1 MKVSVAVNEFKGSLS
16 SAEIGKIISNTLNN
30 NYKNII
36 TYTQVVA
43 DGGDGFLTLFKG
55 FTNNKFRTVNAAL
68 QECDVNYLLN
78 EERKEAVIEVAE
90 VIGIKQLKDEQKD
103 PFKTTTTG
111 LGKLIVFLLEKGIEH
126 FIIGLGGSATNDCG
140 IGMLSELGIKF
151 IDKKGNLC
159 KCGINDLRKIDD
171 IDIKNINSKLTK
183 ARFSIISDVS
193 NPLIGKNGATYIFSK
208 QKGLDENK
216 FAEVDKYVENF
227 SNKVN
232 LATGKNN
239 TFIEGSG
246 AAGGLGYAFMSFCNA
261 TIESGSEFM
270 INYLELEKIIRDVD
284 VVITGEGKLDKQ
296 SYMGKA
302 PIEIA
307 RIAKRFN
314 KKVIFLAGSI
324 LDDELSELN
333 EDDKKLID
341 ASFSIQRKF
350 TSLNI
355 AMDRHISKR
364 NIENTIVQIF
374 NILEFSN
381 G

>member
-1 MKVSVAVNEFKGSLS
+1 MKVLVAVNEFKGSLS
-16 SAEIGKIISNTLNN
+16 SAEIGKIISNKLNN

-103 PFKTTTTG
+103 PFKTTTIG

-151 IDKKGNLC
+151 IDEKGQLC
-159 KCGINDLRKIDD
+159 RRGINDLSKIDV
-171 IDIKNINSKLTK
+171 IDNKNINSKLTK

-193 NPLIGKNGATYIFSK
+193 NPLIGNNGATYIFSK

-216 FAEVDKYVENF
+216 FAEVDKYIEKF

-239 TFIEGSG
+239 TFTEGSG

-261 TIESGSEFM
+261 TIQSGSEFM

-314 KKVIFLAGSI
+314 KKVIFLAGNI

-350 TSLNI
+350 TPLNI
-355 AMDRHISKR
+355 AMDRRISKQ
-364 NIENTIVQIF
+364 NLENTIVQIF
-374 NILEFSN
+374 NILEFN
-381 G
+381 NE

>member
-1 MKVSVAVNEFKGSLS
+1 MKVLVSVNEFKGSLS
-16 SAEIGKIISNTLNN
+16 SAEIGKIISNKLNN

-151 IDKKGNLC
+151 IDEKGQLC
-159 KCGINDLRKIDD
+159 RRGINDLSKIDV
-171 IDIKNINSKLTK
+171 IDNKNINSKLTK

-261 TIESGSEFM
+261 TIQSGSEFM
-270 INYLELEKIIRDVD
+270 INYLGLEKIIRDVD

-314 KKVIFLAGSI
+314 KKVIFLAGNI
-324 LDDELSELN
+324 LDDELFELN

-341 ASFSIQRKF
+341 ASFSIQREF
-350 TSLNI
+350 TPLNI
-355 AMDRHISKR
+355 AMDKRISKQ

-374 NILEFSN
+374 NILEFN
-381 G
+381 NE